1 MQLLK
6 LLMERRS
13 NQGYFPQP
21 TKSCFIADFME
32 QEEAAKRKF
41 VAEGLEINFVG
52 GRWYLGAYLGP
63 QEELE
68 AWVKPQV
75 TAWYQGVRV
84 LGKISWRHPQ
94 TACAGL
100 TMSLQLKWKCLKKTV
115 PDLEL

>member
-1 MQLLK
+1 
-6 LLMERRS
+6 
-13 NQGYFPQP
+13 
-21 TKSCFIADFME
+21 ME

-75 TAWYQGVRV
+75 KTWYQSN
-84 LGKISWRHPQ
+84 KPH
-94 TACAGL
+94 
-100 TMSLQLKWKCLKKTV
+100 
-115 PDLEL
+115 